1 MFFFKTYW
9 DGSNLQTI
17 EKMFYTYFKKTCDVL
32 ISFSIIS
39 HIMRTAVDSS
49 NFVQNWT
56 SNGLYR
62 NQKYEVCEV
71 QCIFVSEILLL
82 KIFGKSVCKSMFAI
96 NFLTRGII
104 LTIEPQIPILFMSYI
119 NLRKLS
125 ID

>member
-1 MFFFKTYW
+1 
-9 DGSNLQTI
+9 
-17 EKMFYTYFKKTCDVL
+17 
-32 ISFSIIS
+32 
-39 HIMRTAVDSS
+39 MRTAVDSL

-56 SNGLYR
+56 SDGLYR

-104 LTIEPQIPILFMSYI
+104 LTIDSYPFYVI
-119 NLRKLS
+119 HKFKKIVYRL
-125 ID
+125 IH